1 MQICVICG
9 TLSNPVLVGLVGK
22 SIQGSSFYAWRR
34 KGQEDG
40 LQGLHE
46 KTCCVRPGSS
56 SAMREPSIGLF
67 GAGHME
73 WRVGLNQGRP

>member
-22 SIQGSSFYAWRR
+22 SIQASSFYTWRR

-40 LQGLHE
+40 LQGLL
-46 KTCCVRPGSS
+46 C
-56 SAMREPSIGLF
+56 SAGLRL
-67 GAGHME
+67 GLGLRLSLAGN
-73 WRVGLNQGRP
+73 RA